1 MSVTPTHVDFVL
13 VVETDD
19 GVALPLRCAL
29 ERAGHPVERVATAA
43 AALDRVSTGGIA
55 LVVLAAALPDMDGAE
70 LADRILVGQPGLAL
84 LLMTHGQGGRDGRT
98 IDAPVAQLAMP
109 FSLRDLL
116 VEVHALIGHA
126 QPRIP
131 LSRAKDDRLT
141 SPCRGATA
149 ETVVG
154 QVPQNVV

>member
-1 MSVTPTHVDFVL
+1 MTLTTTPAEPVL

-19 GVALPLRCAL
+19 GVALPLRCVL

-43 AALDRVSTGGIA
+43 AALDRVSTGGLA
-55 LVVLAAALPDMDGAE
+55 LVVLAASLPDMDGEE
-70 LADRILVGQPGLAL
+70 LAGRIVTSEPDVAL
-84 LLMTHGQGGRDGRT
+84 LMMTHGHGPREGR
-98 IDAPVAQLAMP
+98 VAQLAMP

-116 VEVHALIGHA
+116 VEVHSLIGHA
-126 QPRIP
+126 PPRIP
-131 LSRAKDDRLT
+131 VSRAKDDRLT